1 MTKRGK
7 ILKDANSGPGLLW
20 VDGKQLPFAMGP
32 IWKSPVP
39 AVVGMAV
46 EVEFAEDG
54 TVAGIT
60 QVTDAQIAKE
70 HAEAAMNVAREKGG
84 AILSSAVASFGLP
97 LMVSTSLLIVS
108 WFFLSA
114 VSVDAL
120 LGKIS
125 FTFWQVLGVINAGNA
140 WDVVMQGGSGPSA
153 GIYGFFC
160 VVALAGPFLRFIW
173 KDRRANL
180 GGLLPLVFMLF
191 VGIMVRISLQ
201 NLTGGTPEGPL
212 AEVQRQA
219 QAEMMKA
226 ISLGMGTYVSVL
238 ASLYLAAVAVKQ
250 FLAGGVVAPSLV
262 KSRAAAV

>member
-7 ILKDANSGPGLLW
+7 ILKDANAGPGLLL
-20 VDGKQLPFAMGP
+20 VDGQQLPFAMGP
-32 IWKSPVP
+32 LWKSPVP
-39 AVVGMAV
+39 ATVGMSV

-54 TVAGIT
+54 TVTGIT

-84 AILSSAVASFGLP
+84 AIVASAVASFGLP
-97 LMVSTSLLIVS
+97 LLISTGLLIVS

-125 FTFWQVLGVINAGNA
+125 FTFWQVLGFINAGSA

-153 GIYGFFC
+153 GLYGFFC
-160 VVALAGPFLRFIW
+160 IVALAGPFLRFVW
-173 KDRRANL
+173 KDRRASL

-201 NLTGGTPEGPL
+201 SMTGGTPEGPL
-212 AEVQRQA
+212 ADVQRQA

-226 ISLGMGTYVSVL
+226 ISVGVGIYISAL

-250 FLAGGVVAPSLV
+250 FLAGGVAVPSLV
-262 KSRAAAV
+262 KSKAAA

>member
-7 ILKDANSGPGLLW
+7 ILKDPNTGPGLLW
-20 VDGKQLPFAMGP
+20 VDGQQLPFAMGP
-32 IWKSPVP
+32 HWKSPVP
-39 AVVGMAV
+39 ATVGMSV
-46 EVEFAEDG
+46 EVEFADDG

-70 HAEAAMNVAREKGG
+70 RAEVAMNMARERGG
-84 AILSSAVASFGLP
+84 AVLSSVVASFGVP
-97 LMVSTSLLIVS
+97 LLVSTGLLILS

-125 FTFWQVLGVINAGNA
+125 FTFWQLLGFINAGNA

-153 GIYGFFC
+153 GLYGFFC
-160 VVALAGPFLRFIW
+160 IVALAGPFLRFVW
-173 KDRRANL
+173 KDRRASL

-191 VGIMVRISLQ
+191 VGMMVRISLQ

-212 AEVQRQA
+212 ADVQRQA

-226 ISLGMGTYVSVL
+226 ISLGFGTYFSIL
-238 ASLYLAAVAVKQ
+238 ISLYLAAIAVKQ
-250 FLAGGVVAPSLV
+250 FLAGGVAAPSLV
-262 KSRAAAV
+262 KSKVVA

>member
-7 ILKDANSGPGLLW
+7 ILKDANAGPGLLW
-20 VDGKQLPFAMGP
+20 VDGQQLPFAMGP

-39 AVVGMAV
+39 PAAGMNV
-46 EVEFAEDG
+46 DVEFAEDG
-54 TVAGIT
+54 IVTGIAQVA
-60 QVTDAQIAKE
+60 DAQIAKE
-70 HAEAAMNVAREKGG
+70 HAEAAMNLAKEKGG
-84 AILSSAVASFGLP
+84 AVLSSAVGSFGVP
-97 LMVSTSLLIVS
+97 LLVSTGLLIVS

-120 LGKIS
+120 LGKLS
-125 FTFWQVLGVINAGNA
+125 FTFWQVLGFINAGNA

-153 GIYGFFC
+153 GLYGFFC
-160 VVALAGPFLRFIW
+160 IVALAGPFLRFVW
-173 KDRRANL
+173 KDRRASL

-201 NLTGGTPEGPL
+201 SMTGGTPEGPL

-226 ISLGMGTYVSVL
+226 ISLGMGTYLSVL
-238 ASLYLAAVAVKQ
+238 ASLYLGAVAVKQ
-250 FLAGGVVAPSLV
+250 FMAGSAARPSLV
-262 KSRAAAV
+262 KSKAVAA